1 MPALRIFF
9 APVGRAIA
17 ILTLVMGAVGCGSP
31 SAPSGSNPRIPE
43 SGSVALLRAGDSL
56 VVAIQGVPDASAN
69 AVQIND
75 QGMISLPLLGA
86 VTAAG
91 LTSSDLSQ
99 RIRDLYVSRQIYTV
113 VDISVAV
120 TERYVYVGGEVQRP
134 GRIVWTPDLTVSKA
148 IQAAGGFTLYAREA
162 AVNLVREQ
170 NAYQFNAALAQL
182 NPAEDA
188 RLLPG
193 DSLQVPRSA
202 F

>member
-1 MPALRIFF
+1 MPALRSLRLC
-9 APVGRAIA
+9 AALA
-17 ILTLVMGAVGCGSP
+17 ASLILAALSGCSTP
-31 SAPSGSNPRIPE
+31 SVSASTNPRIPE

-56 VVAIQGVPDASAN
+56 VVAIQGVPDASNN

-75 QGMISLPLLGA
+75 QGMISLPLIGA
-86 VTAAG
+86 VSAAG

-99 RIRDLYVSRQIYTV
+99 RIRELYISRQIYTV

-134 GRIVWTPDLTVSKA
+134 GRIIWTPDLTVSKA

-170 NAYQFNAALAQL
+170 NAYQFDASLAQR

>member
-1 MPALRIFF
+1 MPAPRSLRLC
-9 APVGRAIA
+9 A
-17 ILTLVMGAVGCGSP
+17 TLAAFLLLAALSGCSTP
-31 SAPSGSNPRIPE
+31 SVSADTNPRIPE

-56 VVAIQGVPDASAN
+56 VVAIQGVPDASNN

-75 QGMISLPLLGA
+75 QGMISLPLIGA
-86 VTAAG
+86 VSAAG

-99 RIRDLYVSRQIYTV
+99 RIRELYISRQIYTV

-134 GRIVWTPDLTVSKA
+134 GRIIWTPDLTVSKA

-170 NAYQFNAALAQL
+170 NAYQFDASLAQR